1 MADDMSMYDEPMTDQ
16 DPRSASEN
24 PRSPGEDTTDTEDG
38 GAYESFL
45 APKSA
50 FKGDISPGTVHKVR
64 IERALD
70 TELEL
75 KCIEGGDEAET
86 TDNPQEET
94 SESMY

>member
-1 MADDMSMYDEPMTDQ
+1 MADDQEMYDNYDQ
-16 DPRSASEN
+16 NPAGEN
-24 PRSPGEDTTDTEDG
+24 PRAPGADTTDKEDG

-50 FKGDISPGTVHKVR
+50 FKGDISPGTVHRVR

-75 KCIEGGDEAET
+75 KCIEGTEDEAET
-86 TDNPQEET
+86 TDNPQEEAG
-94 SESMY
+94 EMY